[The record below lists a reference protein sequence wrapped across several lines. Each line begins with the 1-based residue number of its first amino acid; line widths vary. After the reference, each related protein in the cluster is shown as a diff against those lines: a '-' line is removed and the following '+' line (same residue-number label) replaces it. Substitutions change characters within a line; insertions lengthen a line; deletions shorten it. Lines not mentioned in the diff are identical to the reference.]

1 MGIRALHT
9 AATGMQAQQTG
20 IDVIAH
26 NLANVNTVGFKKQRA
41 DFEDLF
47 YAQLTRAGTTDQ
59 ESNQR
64 PVPVEVGHGVRLSG
78 TPREFSQGSFRNT
91 QVETDLAI
99 QGRGFFQVTVLSDT
113 APNNVALTR
122 AGNFAIDSDGQLVTQ
137 NGFKIEPAITVP
149 QNTVGIT
156 VSLDGV
162 VRAVVQGV
170 AAPAD
175 IGTLELASFRNPGGL
190 EGIGDNLFIET
201 EASGTATTGAPGAP
215 GFGVLRQGFLE
226 EANVNVVT
234 ELVQL
239 INTQRAYEVNAKSI
253 ETADQMLRTANSI
266 KR

>member
-9 AATGMQAQQTG
+9 AATGMQGQQTG
-20 IDVIAH
+20 IDVIAN

-47 YAQLTRAGTTDQ
+47 YAQLSRAGTTDQ
-59 ESNQR
+59 DSNER

-78 TPREFSQGSFRNT
+78 TPRMFSQGAFRNT
-91 QVETDLAI
+91 EGELDLAI

-113 APNNVALTR
+113 APNNTAYTR
-122 AGNFAIDSDGQLVTQ
+122 AGNLTVDSEGSLVTQ
-137 NGFKIEPAITVP
+137 DGYKVEPAITVP
-149 QNTVGIT
+149 ENTVGIT

-162 VRAVVQGV
+162 VSAVIQGQ
-170 AAPAD
+170 AAAQN
-175 IGTLELASFRNPGGL
+175 IGTLELASFINPGGL
-190 EGIGDNLFIET
+190 EAIGDNLFIET
-201 EASGTATTGAPGAP
+201 DASGNATTGTPGSP